1 MFKLLFGL
9 QRGVQKERENE
20 MLFQLTMPE
29 CFTQSH
35 CTKVT
40 KFLFL
45 FKIYNLKE
53 ITNCKVEEF
62 ICLNI
67 IRCCVKEITMLTIIQ
82 ISTLLRSGRKEF
94 IFFEYHMTG

>member
-40 KFLFL
+40 KFLLL
-45 FKIYNLKE
+45 FKIYNLK
-53 ITNCKVEEF
+53 
-62 ICLNI
+62 
-67 IRCCVKEITMLTIIQ
+67 
-82 ISTLLRSGRKEF
+82 
-94 IFFEYHMTG
+94 